1 MSNTLEASPRKH
13 FEGIEALRAFA
24 AVAIIFFH
32 VSALVGDFF
41 PPGFGFF
48 RTHFG
53 MGVPLFFVISGFS
66 LSYGYF
72 GRLQSMTDV
81 EQYLVRR
88 FARIAPLFYAMLA
101 FQLVYLY
108 FRNDITFSPG
118 DVLASV
124 LFVFNFI
131 PRLTDGIV
139 PASWSIGIEMVFY
152 VVFPF
157 VVLLCTSI
165 RKTAVALLIAIFVA
179 TKYTADMNQAT
190 GITQSFNYHNVIA
203 NVPFFMWGVLAYHV
217 HQWLLPRIPAAR
229 VRLAGIGMSLIA
241 VALLLVIYKDFGL
254 AGFFYK
260 YDMTRAHA
268 SLWGAPFF
276 FLCLG
281 AATFPTW
288 LISNA
293 ATRYVGK
300 ISFSV
305 YLLHPDIT
313 WELGQHGFYTWLHEK
328 MPAHYAW
335 SFFLA
340 MAAAIG
346 IVVVLA
352 SLTYR
357 FIETPGME
365 WGKRLF
371 RRSVEAP
378 LVTA

>member
-1 MSNTLEASPRKH
+1 MSNTLDASPRKH

-24 AVAIIFFH
+24 AVSIIFFH
-32 VSALVGDFF
+32 VSALVGDNF
-41 PPGFGFF
+41 PLGFSFF

-72 GRLQSMTDV
+72 GRLQSMADV

-88 FARIAPLFYAMLA
+88 FARIAPLFYAMLV
-101 FQLVYLY
+101 FQVIYLY
-108 FRNDITFSPG
+108 FRVNVTFSPG
-118 DVLASV
+118 DILANA
-124 LFVFNFI
+124 LFVFNFV
-131 PRLTDGIV
+131 PSLTDGIV

-165 RKTAVALLIAIFVA
+165 RRTAVALLFAIFVA
-179 TKYTADMNQAT
+179 TKYTADMNHAT
-190 GITQSFNYHNVIA
+190 GISQSFNYHNVMA

-217 HQWLLPRIPAAR
+217 HQWLLPRIPVAR
-229 VRLAGIGMSLIA
+229 VHLAGIGLSLVA
-241 VALLLVIYKDFGL
+241 VALLLVMYKDFGL

-268 SLWGAPFF
+268 SLWGLPFF

-281 AATFPTW
+281 AAIFPTW

-305 YLLHPDIT
+305 YLLHPNIT
-313 WELGQHGFYTWLHEK
+313 WELGQHGVYMWLHEK
-328 MPAHYAW
+328 MPSHYAW
-335 SFFLA
+335 SFFLS
-340 MAAAIG
+340 MAVAIG
-346 IVVVLA
+346 IVVALA
-352 SLTYR
+352 SVTYEL
-357 FIETPGME
+357 IEKPGME

-371 RRSVEAP
+371 RKSVAGAP
-378 LVTA
+378 VTA